1 MEDSVLSFLKA
12 EWKVSD
18 TGSIHWASSIVGL
31 YCLYYVLVTNK
42 DMYFTVPA
50 QAPATVEA
58 VGISYTEIV
67 VDWSEIEQ
75 KDRCGVLLGKLI
87 II

>member
-1 MEDSVLSFLKA
+1 
-12 EWKVSD
+12 
-18 TGSIHWASSIVGL
+18 
-31 YCLYYVLVTNK
+31 
-42 DMYFTVPA
+42 MYLTVPA

-75 KDRCGVLLGKLI
+75 KDRCGDTVKSEKALHKQLH
-87 II
+87 

>member
-1 MEDSVLSFLKA
+1 
-12 EWKVSD
+12 
-18 TGSIHWASSIVGL
+18 
-31 YCLYYVLVTNK
+31 
-42 DMYFTVPA
+42 MYLTVPA